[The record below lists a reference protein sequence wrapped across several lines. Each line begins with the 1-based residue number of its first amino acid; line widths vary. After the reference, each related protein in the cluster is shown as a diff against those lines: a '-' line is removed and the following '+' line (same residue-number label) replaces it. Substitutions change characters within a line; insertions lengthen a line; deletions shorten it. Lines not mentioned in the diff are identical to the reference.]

1 MESRM
6 IDGRYV
12 PLQQLGR
19 GGYGSVFLV
28 QDSLTNRRVALKF
41 LMDAS
46 ADAVTRFQREAR
58 LLGEAANNR
67 YVVELLGCNLKHT
80 PPYLVLEYCEYGS
93 LRSWVGAQRPW
104 QDVAA
109 ALTHA
114 LNGLHGIHA
123 AGGFHRDLKPDNLLV
138 TRHPEQPTRVLIKI
152 GDLGLARTPGP
163 ETQPMTRNAAGTE
176 GYIAPEIKAGAPFQA
191 SADIYSL
198 GIVAAELLTGERSTQ
213 KLGQTKLPEQMR
225 AMVRSMLSANPRERP
240 SAQQLAQTLT
250 NLLQD
255 PHVIAET
262 EEQSS
267 GIGGVLITS
276 LLAGGALL
284 ALAALAGGDEAQWDE
299 RVQRFRGPD
308 GKFKSE

>member
-1 MESRM
+1 M
-6 IDGRYV
+6 IDGRYI

-19 GGYGSVFLV
+19 GAYGSVFLAR
-28 QDSLTNRRVALKF
+28 DSLSNRQVALKF

-46 ADAVTRFQREAR
+46 PDAVTRFQREAR
-58 LLGEAANNR
+58 LLRGTLNNR
-67 YVVELLGCNLKHT
+67 YIVELLGHNLNHT
-80 PPYLVLEYCEYGS
+80 PPYLVMEYCEYGS

-104 QDVAA
+104 RDVAA
-109 ALTHA
+109 ALTHV

-138 TRHPEQPTRVLIKI
+138 TRHPEQPDRVLIKI
-152 GDLGLARTPGP
+152 GDLGFARTPD
-163 ETQPMTRNAAGTE
+163 TIAHPMTRNAAGTE
-176 GYIAPEIKAGAPFQA
+176 GYIAPELKAGAPFQA

-198 GIVAAELLTGERSTQ
+198 GIIAAELLTGERSAQ
-213 KLGQTKLPEQMR
+213 KLGQMKLPEQMR
-225 AMVRSMLSANPRERP
+225 SMVRSMLSVNPLERP

-250 NLLQD
+250 NLLQN
-255 PHVIAET
+255 PNVVAE
-262 EEQSS
+262 EESS
-267 GIGGVLITS
+267 GIGDFLLTG

-308 GKFKSE
+308 GKFKKE

>member
-1 MESRM
+1 MESQI
-6 IDGRYV
+6 IDGRYI

-28 QDSLTNRRVALKF
+28 QDNRTNRHVALKF
-41 LMDAS
+41 LMDGS
-46 ADAVTRFQREAR
+46 PDAVDRFHREVR
-58 LLGEAANNR
+58 LLGEAVNNR
-67 YVVELLGCNLKHT
+67 FVVELLGHNLKHT
-80 PPYLVLEYCEYGS
+80 PPYLVMEYCEYGS

-114 LNGLHGIHA
+114 LNGLHGLHS

-152 GDLGLARTPGP
+152 GDLGLARTPN
-163 ETQPMTRNAAGTE
+163 TQAQPMTRHAAGTE
-176 GYIAPEIKAGAPFQA
+176 GYIAPEIKAGAAFHA

-198 GIVAAELLTGERSTQ
+198 GVIAAELLTGERSAQ
-213 KLGQTKLPEQMR
+213 KLGQMKLPEQLR
-225 AMVRSMLSANPRERP
+225 TMVRAMLSANPLERP
-240 SAQQLAQTLT
+240 SAQQLARTLT
-250 NLLQD
+250 TLLQTPD
-255 PHVIAET
+255 VVAAE
-262 EEQSS
+262 ESS
-267 GIGGVLITS
+267 GIGSFLLTS
-276 LLAGGALL
+276 LLAGGALM

-308 GKFKSE
+308 GKFTKE

>member
-1 MESRM
+1 M
-6 IDGRYV
+6 IDGRYI
-12 PLQQLGR
+12 PIQQLGS

-28 QDSLTNRRVALKF
+28 HDSHTNRRVALKF
-41 LMDAS
+41 LIDGS
-46 ADAVTRFQREAR
+46 PDAVARFRREAR
-58 LLGEAANNR
+58 MLERAVNNR
-67 YVVELLGCNLKHT
+67 YVVELLGSNLEHT
-80 PPYLVLEYCEYGS
+80 PPYLVMEYCEYGS

-104 QDVAA
+104 RDVAA

-138 TRHPEQPTRVLIKI
+138 TRHPEQPNAPLIKV
-152 GDLGLARTPGP
+152 GDLGLARTADT
-163 ETQPMTRNAAGTE
+163 EALPMTRHAAGTE
-176 GYIAPEIKAGAPFQA
+176 GYIAPEVRAGAPFHA

-198 GIVAAELLTGERSTQ
+198 GVIAAELLTGERSAR
-213 KLGQTKLPEQMR
+213 KLGQQKLPEQMR
-225 AMVRSMLSANPRERP
+225 AMVRSMLSDNPAARP

-250 NLLQD
+250 RLLQD
-255 PHVIAET
+255 PHAVAEI
-262 EEQSS
+262 EEESS
-267 GIGGVLITS
+267 GLGDLLLKG

-308 GKFKSE
+308 GKFTKE